1 MDLEVLVRDDRGMV
15 LAVHSRTLEGRLD
28 SSLVETRAVLLEV
41 QICNELGFTRNHSGY
56 GHISQSCQS
65 SFFVN
70 LQINCTNSLF

>member
-15 LAVHSRTLEGRLD
+15 LAVHSRTLEGRLEY
-28 SSLVETRAVLLEV
+28 SSLVEARAVLLEV

-70 LQINCTNSLF
+70 